1 MLPMLLRMNVQKK
14 EDKSRTYYFPLGL
27 IYLLFVPVLALGA
40 VAALILLAI
49 PATSKQTRSYF
60 PLVRHLPSLLSAS
73 IGTELAFRSN
83 EKEYEIH
90 IT

>member
-1 MLPMLLRMNVQKK
+1 MLPMLLHMKVQK
-14 EDKSRTYYFPLGL
+14 EEKSRTYYFPLGL
-27 IYLLFVPVLALGA
+27 IYLLFVPVLALGG

-49 PATSKQTRSYF
+49 PATSKQTRSYL
-60 PLVRHLPSLLSAS
+60 PLVRQLPTLLSAS

>member
-1 MLPMLLRMNVQKK
+1 MKVQK
-14 EDKSRTYYFPLGL
+14 EEKSRTYYFPLGL

-40 VAALILLAI
+40 VAVLILLAI
-49 PATSKQTRSYF
+49 PATSKQTRSYL
-60 PLVRHLPSLLSAS
+60 PLVRQLPTLLSAS

>member
-1 MLPMLLRMNVQKK
+1 MLPMLLHMKVQK
-14 EDKSRTYYFPLGL
+14 EEKSHTYYFPLGL

-40 VAALILLAI
+40 VAALVLLAI
-49 PATSKQTRSYF
+49 PATSKQTRSYL
-60 PLVRHLPSLLSAS
+60 PLVKELPTLLSSS

-83 EKEYEIH
+83 DKEYEIH